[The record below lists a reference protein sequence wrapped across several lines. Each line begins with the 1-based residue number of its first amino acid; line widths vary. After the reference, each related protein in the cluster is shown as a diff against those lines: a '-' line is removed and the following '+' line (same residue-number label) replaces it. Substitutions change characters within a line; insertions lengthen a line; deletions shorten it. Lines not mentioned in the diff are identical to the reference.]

1 MTTTMEILLRFQLD
15 QGCEIY
21 LTAKKTEAKV
31 VGSIIIYHNPK
42 CSKSRKTLEYIKDK
56 NISPKVKLYLEEE
69 ITKKE
74 IKNIVKMLGIKP
86 IELVRQN
93 EEEFTDYRNQNLND
107 QDVFNL
113 LIKYPKLIERPIVVS
128 NNKAILG
135 RPPEKVLDII

>member
-1 MTTTMEILLRFQLD
+1 MTST
-15 QGCEIY
+15 
-21 LTAKKTEAKV
+21 
-31 VGSIIIYHNPK
+31 IIYHNPK